1 MLNKIPKTIQQLI
14 AEKEQ
19 QSALLEI
26 RQQAVI
32 AEAQMHE
39 RADKVMNE
47 IELQHL
53 DEMIRLDIEHKARM
67 NNILRDW
74 WVSLSLT
81 QRVEWFK
88 AWDDYTYFHNFE
100 PSEFERSVFAF
111 MQSNMFSRA
120 NARFR
125 MVAA

>member
-19 QSALLEI
+19 QSAVLEI
-26 RQQAVI
+26 RQQAAT

-47 IELQHL
+47 IEFQHL
-53 DEMIRLDIEHKARM
+53 DSMIRLDIEHKARM

-88 AWDDYTYFHNFE
+88 AWDDYTFFRTQE
-100 PSEFERSVFAF
+100 PNEFEKAVFAF
-111 MQSNMFSRA
+111 MQSSVFSAA

-125 MVAA
+125 LVAA

>member
-19 QSALLEI
+19 QSAVLEI

-74 WVSLSLT
+74 WMGLSLT

-88 AWDDYTYFHNFE
+88 AWDDYTFLRTQE
-100 PSEFERSVFAF
+100 PNEFELAVFTF
-111 MQSNMFSRA
+111 MQSNVFSIA

-125 MVAA
+125 LVAA